1 MTSIRL
7 ATPQDIPAVCMI
19 DSKVLGSTSRS
30 PELQEAI
37 EQGHCYVALID
48 MNIVG
53 FAIINQS
60 FFKNSF
66 IHLLIVHP
74 HYQKRG
80 VGEEMMRYLE
90 TISPTEKLFTST
102 NLSNEK
108 MQRLCLKL
116 GYAHCGTLTH
126 LDPDD
131 PEMFFCKYVQHPL

>member
-1 MTSIRL
+1 MISIRL
-7 ATPQDIPAVCMI
+7 ATPQDIPAVCTI
-19 DSKVLGSTSRS
+19 DAKVLGSTSRS

-37 EQGHCYVALID
+37 KQGHCYLALFD
-48 MNIVG
+48 MKIVG

-66 IHLLIVHP
+66 IHLLIIHP
-74 HYQKRG
+74 HYQNRG
-80 VGEEMMRYLE
+80 VGKEMMRYLE
-90 TISPTEKLFTST
+90 TISTTEKLFTST

-131 PEMFFCKYVQHPL
+131 PEMFFCKYVRHPL

>member
-7 ATPQDIPAVCMI
+7 ATPQDIPAVCTI
-19 DSKVLGSTSRS
+19 DAMVLGSTSRS
-30 PELQEAI
+30 SELKEAI
-37 EQGHCYVALID
+37 EQEHCYLALID

-66 IHLLIVHP
+66 IHLIIVHP
-74 HYQKRG
+74 HYQNQG

-131 PEMFFCKYVQHPL
+131 PEMFFCKYVRHPL

>member
-1 MTSIRL
+1 MMTLIRQ
-7 ATPQDIPAVCMI
+7 ATLQDIPVVCKIDAV
-19 DSKVLGSTSRS
+19 VLGSTSRS
-30 PELQEAI
+30 TELQLAI
-37 EQGHCYVALID
+37 EQGQCYVALFDLDI
-48 MNIVG
+48 IG

-80 VGEEMMRYLE
+80 IGEDMMRYLE

-102 NLSNEK
+102 NLSNK
-108 MQRLCLKL
+108 RMQRLCQKL

-126 LDPDD
+126 LDPAD
-131 PEMFFCKYVQHPL
+131 PEVFFCKII